1 MRLESKI
8 VYGLVGISALASSI
22 IVGAPKPEP
31 VTEAAAEEIAP
42 AQTDPIPAPT
52 FTGDA
57 ADAIDSNA
65 ADQTVE
71 EAPASTPEPTVEPE
85 TVTAEPAPVD
95 TPVVETPAEP
105 IATSQTATGSAVG
118 YRYGVVQLSVTATDG
133 HLDDI
138 TIVQASVD
146 GGKYRSVPSEL
157 VQRAMASQG
166 TGFANVSGATYT
178 SDAFRQALSSA
189 LAGVGL

>member
-22 IVGAPKPEP
+22 IVGAPKTQ
-31 VTEAAAEEIAP
+31 VSTEAASPEVSP
-42 AQTDPIPAPT
+42 AQADPLPAPT
-52 FTGDA
+52 FTGDSPDTSVPSATDGTIDEA
-57 ADAIDSNA
+57 APV
-65 ADQTVE
+65 TPEV
-71 EAPASTPEPTVEPE
+71 TPEPV
-85 TVTAEPAPVD
+85 VTEPAPVE

-105 IATSQTATGSAVG
+105 VVTSQSATGSAVG
-118 YRYGVVQLSVTATDG
+118 YRYGVVQLTVTATEG

-157 VQRAMASQG
+157 VQRALASQG
-166 TGFANVSGATYT
+166 TSFANVSGATYT

-189 LAGVGL
+189 LSGVGL

>member
-8 VYGLVGISALASSI
+8 VYGLVGMSALASSI
-22 IVGAPKPEP
+22 IVGAPKTEVAPEVASP
-31 VTEAAAEEIAP
+31 EVSP
-42 AQTDPIPAPT
+42 AQADPIPAPT
-52 FTGDA
+52 FNGDSADTTAPSATDA
-57 ADAIDSNA
+57 ALDEA
-65 ADQTVE
+65 AAAT
-71 EAPASTPEPTVEPE
+71 EATPEPEPVVVEP
-85 TVTAEPAPVD
+85 TPVE

-105 IATSQTATGSAVG
+105 VVTSQTATGSAVG
-118 YRYGVVQLSVTATDG
+118 YRYGVVQLTVTATDG

-189 LAGVGL
+189 LSGVGL

>member
-22 IVGAPKPEP
+22 IVGAPKADSA
-31 VTEAAAEEIAP
+31 TEASAEDLAAT
-42 AQTDPIPAPT
+42 QLDPIPSPT
-52 FTGDA
+52 FTGDQETGV
-57 ADAIDSNA
+57 DPNTD
-65 ADQTVE
+65 TVVE
-71 EAPASTPEPTVEPE
+71 EPAATTLEVAPEPV
-85 TVTAEPAPVD
+85 VSEPAPVE
-95 TPVVETPAEP
+95 TPVEQTPAEP
-105 IATSQTATGSAVG
+105 VVSSQSATGSAVG
-118 YRYGVVQLSVTATDG
+118 YRYGVVQLTVTATNG

-157 VQRAMASQG
+157 VQRAIASQG
-166 TGFANVSGATYT
+166 TAFANVSGATYT